1 MLIYFAFRS
10 VCTTSDLRSKVLTF
24 GKLQINLHFLSLIRT
39 FAGAKQC
46 SGLPL
51 VVTREESPGSAGH
64 PTCEST
70 SSRRRLDMGE
80 ENDRQWCYS
89 VGKGEKVV

>member
-1 MLIYFAFRS
+1 MIFLLLVIYMQLS
-10 VCTTSDLRSKVLTF
+10 WLLLRNYLAVHT
-24 GKLQINLHFLSLIRT
+24 FLST
-39 FAGAKQC
+39 FAPRKQC

-80 ENDRQWCYS
+80 ENDRQWLWL
-89 VGKGEKVV
+89 VLFHW